1 MSETHNHLQTCSLEL
16 EIVQKT
22 LKNHDKQ
29 LVTIKGQLNKVQ
41 HENQNLFNKL
51 KEVEQVVRK
60 IDNL

>member
-60 IDNL
+60 IENL